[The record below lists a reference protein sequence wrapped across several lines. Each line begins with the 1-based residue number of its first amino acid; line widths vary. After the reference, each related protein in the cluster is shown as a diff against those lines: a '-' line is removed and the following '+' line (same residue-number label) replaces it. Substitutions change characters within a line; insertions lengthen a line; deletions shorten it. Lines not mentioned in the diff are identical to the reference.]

1 VKGHGTRIKG
11 VFPVPNGLD
20 GACINWA
27 EEFFSRMR
35 RAEIGH
41 HHHIAGAAL
50 HLPAG
55 ITKSQRLQVVAF
67 AAIIV
72 GLPCC
77 GAFFASG
84 AFRHLLAQVLVGI

>member
-27 EEFFSRMR
+27 EGRMR